1 MRKRKISEIIGNINQ
16 KYVDEA
22 AAYTGIEKHDRR
34 YAWKKWSGLAASFAL
49 LMLAGAAILPAVL
62 KGSEADSAKYK
73 YHISGAEGD
82 MEWPWE
88 YKTDS
93 EKYQTIEFNG
103 NAYSIKN
110 LNSIDTELLGDALG
124 TCKAE
129 GIDPYTGKKY
139 TETFEVRKINGVSEE
154 RLVAAGNDNGFYV
167 YRLNEETT
175 PATFGE
181 VIELYGLTQNLKF
194 NHYAVCEGYD
204 EKGYFTVNDDAYIWQ
219 ILSECRDARLYSETY
234 VFDGSNRNYL
244 TFTATS
250 DALGVY
256 KGAVYISEDG
266 YFATNIFD
274 YSYIY
279 FIGEE
284 AAGKIIN
291 YVKNNSAKAAFEP
304 YELTIAGTLTEIG
317 DGYVLVDDRVLCT
330 NEEDGTVYKIYT
342 DDIRMR
348 RCIECTDIKVGDTVA
363 VKYRGNISDGNEIG
377 SAYSMYKGT
386 LVDGG
391 LAVPE

>member
-1 MRKRKISEIIGNINQ
+1 MRKRKVSEIIGNINQ

-22 AAYTGIEKHDRR
+22 AAYTGIEKHDRP
-34 YAWKKWSGLAASFAL
+34 YARKKWSGLAASFAL
-49 LMLAGAAILPAVL
+49 LVLAGAAILPAVL

-73 YHISGAEGD
+73 YYISGAERD

-139 TETFEVRKINGVSEE
+139 TETFEVRKINDVSEE

-181 VIELYGLTQNLKF
+181 MIELYGLTQNLQF
-194 NHYAVCEGYD
+194 NHYTVCEGYD

-219 ILSECRDARLYSETY
+219 ILSECRDARLYSETD

-317 DGYVLVDDRVLCT
+317 DGYVLIDDRVLCT
-330 NEEDGTVYKIYT
+330 NEEDGAVYKIYT
-342 DDIRMR
+342 GDIRMR
-348 RCIECTDIKVGDTVA
+348 RCIECTDMKVGDTVA

>member
-1 MRKRKISEIIGNINQ
+1 MRKRKVSEIIGNINQ

-22 AAYTGIEKHDRR
+22 AAYTGIEKHDRP
-34 YAWKKWSGLAASFAL
+34 YARKKWSGLAASFAL

-73 YHISGAEGD
+73 YYISGAERD

-175 PATFGE
+175 PETFGE

-194 NHYAVCEGYD
+194 NHYTVCEGYD

-219 ILSECRDARLYSETY
+219 ILSECRDAGLYSETD

-256 KGAVYISEDG
+256 KGSVYISEDG

-304 YELTIAGTLTEIG
+304 YEHNIAGTLTEIG
-317 DGYVLVDDRVLCT
+317 DGYVLIDDRVLCT

-348 RCIECTDIKVGDTVA
+348 RCIECTDMKVGDTVA